1 MAATVKFVEATRT
14 AFQSKPFQIFLII
27 VIVAAIIYFAGRK
40 AGEDKKEEELIAPK
54 PLPDS
59 GQGVPTNWEPQRDAI
74 VKELFDTMDG
84 LFTLSGYKE
93 KAWTKLHN
101 LTRDQLTAVYNEFN
115 RLYQSKGQGTLY
127 QWIRDEA
134 SPPLWLSTAKQK
146 ALQVLEQNGLT

>member
-40 AGEDKKEEELIAPK
+40 AGADKTKEELIAPK

-74 VKELFDTMDG
+74 VKELFNAMDG
-84 LFTLSGYKE
+84 YFILSGTKE
-93 KAWTKLHN
+93 TAWKKLHN

-115 RLYQSKGQGTLY
+115 RLYQDKGQGTLY
-127 QWIRDEA
+127 QWIDSEL
-134 SPPLWLSTAKQK
+134 SPPRWLSEAKDK
-146 ALQVLEQNGLT
+146 AMTLLEQNGLT